1 MATTPAMCNDS
12 RCTVS
17 GCVDGGLRIAVRYID
32 SIPCCEI
39 QINNE
44 LGTRQELGF
53 VVMLDPML
61 WRDEETFD
69 EKN

>member
-1 MATTPAMCNDS
+1 MHSVDS
-12 RCTVS
+12 
-17 GCVDGGLRIAVRYID
+17 GLRIAVGYID